1 MGNYL
6 TLSLNIPSSGWNV
19 LKEIIIFCFKNRGIF
34 TAWKLSKYGVFSGPY
49 FPAFGKIQSECGKT
63 QARKNS
69 VFGHFSRSDSPCQK
83 SMIEHHSLHKKWS
96 FPLRISLVNV
106 KKSLMENFIFCAV
119 IYVCQGHEI
128 GLSLFCDSR
137 ISFYFIR
144 IWSNEVIWTARIC

>member
-1 MGNYL
+1 MCWNNYIL
-6 TLSLNIPSSGWNV
+6 FQKQRHIHCMKIVQIRRFFWS
-19 LKEIIIFCFKNRGIF
+19 
-34 TAWKLSKYGVFSGPY
+34 VFSGIRKNSVRMWENT
-49 FPAFGKIQSECGKT
+49 GQ
-63 QARKNS
+63 KNS

-106 KKSLMENFIFCAV
+106 KKSLMENFILCAV

-128 GLSLFCDSR
+128 GPSLFCDSR